1 MLEMKQFFQLRN
13 FFSVSLII
21 LLGITI
27 LISIHHKPIARQSNI
42 GDINTAYPIWIKGFS
57 SREFNG
63 NNVLKRLSADELTIG
78 PRKYFVFNIRP
89 LNEAVISNA
98 KLETHYYFD
107 GNSTGQELDRFHPG
121 GSLISGKG
129 IRTSIPTKGIITRCR
144 FKDLFWKIYRDNN
157 LSLVIQA
164 KGAEIN
170 FRTKQMRLSDVC
182 IEDRKSHKCIITRS
196 VIWNEKQKTFKIP
209 GHYIAMTP
217 KGRVSGRGMQL
228 DLNFVARPL
237 S

>member
-1 MLEMKQFFQLRN
+1 MKQFFQLRN
-13 FFSVSLII
+13 FLSVSLII
-21 LLGITI
+21 TLGITI
-27 LISIHHKPIARQSNI
+27 FVFIHYKSIARQSII
-42 GDINTAYPIWIKGFS
+42 GDINTAYPIWVKGFTTC
-57 SREFNG
+57 EFNG
-63 NNVLKRLSADELTIG
+63 DNVLKRLSADELTIG

-89 LNEAVISNA
+89 LNEAVFSNA
-98 KLETHYYFD
+98 KIETHYYFD
-107 GNSTGQELDRFHPG
+107 GNSKGQELDRLHLN

-129 IRTSIPTKGIITRCR
+129 IKKSIPTKGIITRCR
-144 FKDLFWKIYRDNN
+144 LKDLFWKIYRDNN
-157 LSLVIQA
+157 LSLIIQA